1 MAEVS
6 VRNLSLSYGTAKALE
21 DVSLDFPDGQFFGLL
36 GPSGSGKTTLLR
48 AIAGFVYPDAG
59 TIAIGGENVERVPVE
74 QREIGMMF
82 QSYALF
88 PNMSV
93 ADNIGFGLKVRRLAD
108 SEIARRT
115 AEALDLVKLEG
126 LGKRKPHEL
135 SGGQRQRV
143 ALARAIVTRPRVLLL
158 DEPLSALDKALR
170 SGMQIELRRI
180 QREVGITTIFVTH
193 DQEEALT
200 LSDQIGILRD
210 GRLVQSGPPRALY
223 HAPQDRFT
231 ASFLGEA
238 NFFDGAPEQQGLRL
252 SEGTLLP
259 WPALREPGVST
270 LAVRPEE
277 MTIAAPDSPPADTRC
292 TLQGKLHATIFSGPT
307 AVCHVRAAGQDIRVL
322 VKNSELAGVP
332 AAGPVTITWPISRSM
347 PIRG

>member
-1 MAEVS
+1 MAQVS
-6 VRNLSLSYGTAKALE
+6 VRNLSLSYGASKALD

-59 TIAIGGENVERVPVE
+59 AITIGGENVERVPVE
-74 QREIGMMF
+74 KREIGMMF

-93 ADNIGFGLKVRRLAD
+93 ADNIGFGLRVRRLD
-108 SEIARRT
+108 STEIAKRVGD
-115 AEALDLVKLEG
+115 ALALVQLGG
-126 LGKRKPHEL
+126 LGQRRPHEL

-170 SGMQIELRRI
+170 SGMQVELRRI

-200 LSDQIGILRD
+200 LSDQIGILRA
-210 GRLVQSGPPRALY
+210 GRLVRHGPPRTLY
-223 HAPQDRFT
+223 HAPGDRFT
-231 ASFLGEA
+231 AAFLGEA
-238 NFFDGAPEQQGLRL
+238 NFFSGTPEDGGLRL
-252 SEGTLLP
+252 ADGTLLP
-259 WPALREPGVST
+259 WPGQRQPGISQ
-270 LAVRPEE
+270 LAARPEE
-277 MTIAAPDSPPADTRC
+277 MTITAAALPASEGLCVIRGELET
-292 TLQGKLHATIFSGPT
+292 TIFSGPT
-307 AVCHVRAAGQDIRVL
+307 AVCHVKAGGQTVRIL
-322 VKNSELAGVP
+322 VKNSELSGIPATGPVAVTWP
-332 AAGPVTITWPISRSM
+332 AARSM
-347 PIRG
+347 PIRD